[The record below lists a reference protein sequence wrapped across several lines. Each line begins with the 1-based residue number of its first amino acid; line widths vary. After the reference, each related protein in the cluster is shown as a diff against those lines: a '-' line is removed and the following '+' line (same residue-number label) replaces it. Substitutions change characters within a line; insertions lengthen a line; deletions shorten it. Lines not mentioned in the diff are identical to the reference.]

1 MLLDP
6 FEKQL
11 HLPPAT
17 IKLGDGNRRQGE
29 VVGQAIVCR
38 SRGLGCGAV
47 AVEVLARVEA
57 GKHDGLIADQSRAPV
72 DWRLDLA
79 RVTKK
84 LPAS

>member
-1 MLLDP
+1 MLL

-29 VVGQAIVCR
+29 VVGQEHQSFA
-38 SRGLGCGAV
+38 GLGVFESDA
-47 AVEVLARVEA
+47 AQWRVEVLARVEA

-72 DWRLDLA
+72 TGCSGAGL
-79 RVTKK
+79 
-84 LPAS
+84 